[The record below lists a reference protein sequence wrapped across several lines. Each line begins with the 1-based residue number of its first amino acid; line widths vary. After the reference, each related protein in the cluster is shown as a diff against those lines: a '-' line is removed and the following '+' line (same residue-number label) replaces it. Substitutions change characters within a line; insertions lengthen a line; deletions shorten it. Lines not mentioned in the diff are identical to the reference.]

1 MAAQNKVKYKEL
13 AAELVKIASVV
24 LGKSKL
30 RDEFI
35 ASLPK
40 EAKHVARQISREIDT
55 STEELAKDLQVRA
68 QKLAH
73 ELTEQ
78 AYNDL
83 VQKHL
88 AVIERHRD
96 ELPDEVYEIFKTA
109 VVVSAK
115 KAYTANDHLGE
126 RAD

>member
-1 MAAQNKVKYKEL
+1 MAAQNKVSHKEL

-35 ASLPK
+35 AGLPK
-40 EAKHVARQISREIDT
+40 EEKHVARQISREIDT
-55 STEELAKDLQVRA
+55 STPELAKDLQVRA

-78 AYNDL
+78 AYIDL

-109 VVVSAK
+109 VVASAK
-115 KAYTANDHLGE
+115 QAGTATDHIGE

>member
-40 EAKHVARQISREIDT
+40 EAKHVARQISREIET
-55 STEELAKDLQVRA
+55 ATQELVKDIHMRA

-78 AYNDL
+78 AYIQL

-88 AVIERHRD
+88 AVIEHHRD
-96 ELPDEVYEIFKTA
+96 ALPDEVYEIFKTA

-115 KAYTANDHLGE
+115 KACTT
-126 RAD
+126 

>member
-1 MAAQNKVKYKEL
+1 MAAQNTVTDKEL

-40 EAKHVARQISREIDT
+40 DAKHVARQISREIDT
-55 STEELAKDLQVRA
+55 STQELVKDMQVRA
-68 QKLAH
+68 QKLVH

-78 AYNDL
+78 ASIEL
-83 VQKHL
+83 VHKHL
-88 AVIERHRD
+88 AVIEHYRD
-96 ELPDEVYEIFKTA
+96 ALPDEVYEIFKTA

>member
-1 MAAQNKVKYKEL
+1 MAAHKEL

-24 LGKSKL
+24 IGKSKL

-40 EAKHVARQISREIDT
+40 DAKHVARQISREIDT
-55 STEELAKDLQVRA
+55 YTEELAKDLQVRA

-78 AYNDL
+78 ASIDL

-96 ELPDEVYEIFKTA
+96 ALPDEVYEIFKTA
-109 VVVSAK
+109 VVASAK
-115 KAYTANDHLGE
+115 KAYIATDHIGE

>member
-1 MAAQNKVKYKEL
+1 MAAQNKVSHKEL

-24 LGKSKL
+24 LGKGKL

-40 EAKHVARQISREIDT
+40 EAKHIAKQISREIDT
-55 STEELAKDLQVRA
+55 ATEELAKDLQVRA

-78 AYNDL
+78 AYIDL

-96 ELPDEVYEIFKTA
+96 ELPDEVYEIFKTT
-109 VVVSAK
+109 VVASAK
-115 KAYTANDHLGE
+115 KVYTADDYIGE

>member
-1 MAAQNKVKYKEL
+1 MERSGICYDATRCDMAAQNKVTHKEL
-13 AAELVKIASVV
+13 AAEPAKIASVV

-68 QKLAH
+68 QKLVH

-78 AYNDL
+78 AFIEL
-83 VQKHL
+83 VHKHL
-88 AVIERHRD
+88 AVIERH
-96 ELPDEVYEIFKTA
+96 
-109 VVVSAK
+109 
-115 KAYTANDHLGE
+115 
-126 RAD
+126 

>member
-1 MAAQNKVKYKEL
+1 MAAQNKISQQEL

-24 LGKSKL
+24 LGKSPL

-35 ASLPK
+35 AGLPK

-55 STEELAKDLQVRA
+55 ASEELAKDLHIRA
-68 QKLAH
+68 QKLAQK
-73 ELTEQ
+73 LTEQ
-78 AYNDL
+78 ASIDL

-88 AVIERHRD
+88 AVIEHHRD
-96 ELPDEVYEIFKTA
+96 VLPEEIYEVFKTA

-115 KAYTANDHLGE
+115 RAVTAPDYIGE